1 MKPIRLSKDFEKHY
15 KQRIAPI
22 KNLKAVYRTRVAAF
36 QGGERGYPIN
46 DHSLKGKLKG
56 KRAFSIAGDI
66 RVIYEETDE
75 AIIFCRI
82 SPGVS
87 PWAVGLLS
95 SSPEAVQ
102 LNSWSIEGYLIR
114 FITASTI

>member
-36 QGGERGYPIN
+36 HGGERGYPIN
-46 DHSLKGKLKG
+46 DHPLKGKLKG
-56 KRAFSIAGDI
+56 KRAFSIAVI

-75 AIIFCRI
+75 AIIFLD
-82 SPGVS
+82 
-87 PWAVGLLS
+87 VGS
-95 SSPEAVQ
+95 HNQVY
-102 LNSWSIEGYLIR
+102 N
-114 FITASTI
+114 